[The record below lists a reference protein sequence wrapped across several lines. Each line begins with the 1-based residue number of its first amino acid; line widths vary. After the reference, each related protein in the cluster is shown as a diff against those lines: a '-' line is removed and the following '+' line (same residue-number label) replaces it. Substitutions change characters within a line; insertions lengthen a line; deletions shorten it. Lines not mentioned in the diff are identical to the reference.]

1 MKTIIRRAIEKAIE
15 IANDDSHGYDQ
26 AERWGENYDCS
37 SLLITCYQSAG
48 ADVYDKGATYTGNM
62 YSAFK
67 KCGFEDVT
75 ASVDLSS
82 GAGLEAGDVLL
93 EPKKHTVL
101 YIGSGKIVSASIN
114 EKGTTTGGESGDQ
127 NGQEIAV
134 KPYYNYPWRYVL
146 RYTQGEDE
154 EPKTSNNEYI
164 VVSGDTLSALA
175 SKFGTTVQAIA
186 QANGIKNPDLIF
198 VGQRLTI
205 PAAVSEIP
213 KTFSGFINTVKDPLN
228 IRKAP
233 SVNADKVG
241 KLPRHSTAQF
251 IDEDFGGWYKL
262 ADGRGYCSAK
272 YVKKT

>member
-1 MKTIIRRAIEKAIE
+1 M
-15 IANDDSHGYDQ
+15 
-26 AERWGENYDCS
+26 
-37 SLLITCYQSAG
+37 
-48 ADVYDKGATYTGNM
+48 
-62 YSAFK
+62 
-67 KCGFEDVT
+67 
-75 ASVDLSS
+75 
-82 GAGLEAGDVLL
+82 
-93 EPKKHTVL
+93 
-101 YIGSGKIVSASIN
+101 
-114 EKGTTTGGESGDQ
+114 
-127 NGQEIAV
+127 
-134 KPYYNYPWRYVL
+134 L

-233 SVNADKVG
+233 RVNADKVG

-262 ADGRGYCSAK
+262 ADGRGYCSAT

>member
-1 MKTIIRRAIEKAIE
+1 MKTIIRKAIEKAIE

-48 ADVYDKGATYTGNM
+48 AGVYDKGATYTGNM

-67 KCGFEDVT
+67 KSGFEDVT
-75 ASVDLSS
+75 ASVDLETGS
-82 GAGLEAGDVLL
+82 GLEAGDVLL

-101 YIGSGKIVSASIN
+101 YIGSGKVVSASIN

-127 NGQEIAV
+127 TGSEIAV
-134 KPYYNYPWRYVL
+134 KPYYNFPWRYVL

-164 VVSGDTLSALA
+164 VVSGDTLSKIA
-175 SKFGTTVQAIA
+175 KKYGTTVQAIA
-186 QANGIKNPDLIF
+186 KANGIKNVDLIF

-205 PAAVSEIP
+205 PAEVSEIP
-213 KTFSGFINTVKDPLN
+213 KYFKGYINTVKDPLN

-233 SVNADKVG
+233 SSKAQVVG
-241 KLPRHSTAQF
+241 QLKRHSTASF
-251 IDEDFGGWYKL
+251 LEKEFDGWYKL
-262 ADGRGYCSAK
+262 ADGRGYCSK
-272 YVKKT
+272 VYVKKM